1 MSQIPDDAA
10 GARTS
15 GPGARQPA
23 PKRAYVPP
31 GITFR
36 EPLETLA
43 VVCTT
48 GPGNPGKAIAGV
60 GGCIIATS

>member
-1 MSQIPDDAA
+1 MSQISDDAA
-10 GARTS
+10 DETTAGTGTGRT
-15 GPGARQPA
+15 G
-23 PKRAYVPP
+23 PKRPYAPP

>member
-1 MSQIPDDAA
+1 MSQVPEDEARATA
-10 GARTS
+10 GEGGQRPS
-15 GPGARQPA
+15 
-23 PKRAYVPP
+23 PKRPYEPP
-31 GITFR
+31 AITFR

-60 GGCIIATS
+60 GSCVIATS

>member
-1 MSQIPDDAA
+1 MSQSWEHDTKGA
-10 GARTS
+10 GGGGR
-15 GPGARQPA
+15 GQEPA
-23 PKRAYVPP
+23 GRRPYEPP

-48 GPGNPGKAIAGV
+48 GPGNPGKAGPGV
-60 GGCIIATS
+60 GTCIIGAS

>member
-1 MSQIPDDAA
+1 MSQLPEDAA
-10 GARTS
+10 GEARA
-15 GPGARQPA
+15 GASPSQPVT
-23 PKRAYVPP
+23 KRAYVPP

-60 GGCIIATS
+60 GGCRITTS